1 MANTN
6 QNQNKTDLATR
17 TTKLHFFP
25 GPSFYGGRAIL
36 TEDDESPAVAD
47 WMDDD
52 LPVPAHWDDEQREL
66 LVFLLLN
73 KESAKRRDA
82 RGNLTWPKE
91 VWEEIVNDFA
101 IVDIDYDVSQ
111 LKSGFRTIQKEYLEV
126 KRMRKFPGFRWDKVS
141 KQIFAMPET
150 WNEYERVYNTRVNII
165 RWMDKRFLYLDR
177 MHKLHGNAPIRDGW
191 LLRNQRSDGM
201 YTYLIELN
209 NSWKTVRCTTSQ

>member
-52 LPVPAHWDDEQREL
+52 LPVRADWDDEQREL

-73 KESAKRRDA
+73 KESTKRRDA

-126 KRMRKFPGFRWDKVS
+126 KRMREFPGFRWDKVS
-141 KQIFAMPET
+141 KQ
-150 WNEYERVYNTRVNII
+150 
-165 RWMDKRFLYLDR
+165 FLLCWR
-177 MHKLHGNAPIRDGW
+177 HEMNMR
-191 LLRNQRSDGM
+191 
-201 YTYLIELN
+201 E
-209 NSWKTVRCTTSQ
+209 CTTLV